1 VTRRCQVSDKEM
13 FLILS
18 KIWFDADLEIN
29 INVIMIRK
37 FKKIN
42 YFQIICKIWCSL
54 SHTHIGCRKLS
65 DTMKKY
71 RDERKD

>member
-1 VTRRCQVSDKEM
+1 VSDKEM

-37 FKKIN
+37 FKKS
-42 YFQIICKIWCSL
+42 IIFRL
-54 SHTHIGCRKLS
+54 FA
-65 DTMKKY
+65 KY
-71 RDERKD
+71 GVLYRILI